1 MPSVAPSGRSGSI
14 NFGNIGGAH
23 DRRVVV
29 EGKRSVHH
37 GRLPVTNVAAAR
49 VSIMISDGYAD
60 HFRARRS
67 GRDYNERR
75 LPEWFFVV
83 ALVFA

>member
-1 MPSVAPSGRSGSI
+1 
-14 NFGNIGGAH
+14 
-23 DRRVVV
+23 
-29 EGKRSVHH
+29 
-37 GRLPVTNVAAAR
+37 
-49 VSIMISDGYAD
+49 MISDGYAD